1 MGTIR
6 SKSNQSLK
14 GLRKLQE
21 KKHRQ
26 DLGLFCAEGEDMLK
40 TAIRCNRWPESV
52 YIEAEPPR
60 QVEELVSELPEFV
73 ELEHVERSALDSASS
88 LGSGS
93 RVIGVWRQD
102 LLKKNDLPNA
112 EVIVYLHDVRD
123 PANVGAVMRSTN
135 ALADGAVALGGSC
148 ADPFSPK
155 AVRASMGTVFAQSF
169 VCISFNELQ
178 ELLGGKFK
186 AIALVPEGGLPLYEL
201 DMSGPVMLCL
211 GSERKGLPEQI
222 AESCKVKGSIP
233 MQEDAVESMNVAQA
247 AGIAL
252 YQCLLHRIGA

>member
-1 MGTIR
+1 MGMIS

-14 GLRKLQE
+14 DLRKLQE
-21 KKHRQ
+21 KRHRQ

-40 TAIRCNRWPESV
+40 AAIGCSRWPESV

-73 ELEHVERSALDSASS
+73 EIEHVERSALDSASS

-93 RVIGVWRQD
+93 RVIGVWRQELTQADD
-102 LLKKNDLPNA
+102 LNNA

-155 AVRASMGTVFAQSF
+155 AVRASMGTVFVQPF
-169 VCISFNELQ
+169 IGIGFNELLK
-178 ELLGGKFK
+178 LLGEKFK
-186 AIALVPEGGLPLYEL
+186 AIALVPDGGEPLYEL
-201 DMSGPVMLCL
+201 DLSGPSVLCL

-222 AESCKVKGSIP
+222 AELCKIKGSIP

-252 YQCLLHRIGA
+252 YQCLLHRIGD